1 MVCLFSPKKN
11 KKQKQKQK
19 QKQKNKNKNKKT
31 KQKKKKKKKQNKKQ
45 KCCLFDSVTNYSA
58 TPMVTQHHIKILFF
72 FSIFFKKKKIKGYH
86 NNPYA
91 KTNLQERG

>member
-1 MVCLFSPKKN
+1 MLIFPKKN

-19 QKQKNKNKNKKT
+19 QKQKNKNKNKKKT
-31 KQKKKKKKKQNKKQ
+31 KKQNKTKKKKNKKQNKKQ

-72 FSIFFKKKKIKGYH
+72 FPFFFLKK
-86 NNPYA
+86 N
-91 KTNLQERG
+91 

>member
-1 MVCLFSPKKN
+1 MLIFPKKN

-19 QKQKNKNKNKKT
+19 QKQKKKKKNKKKT
-31 KQKKKKKKKQNKKQ
+31 KKQKKKKTKNKKQNKKQ

-72 FSIFFKKKKIKGYH
+72 FHLKKKK
-86 NNPYA
+86 N
-91 KTNLQERG
+91 